1 MKEINNPLTANID
14 RSNGNI
20 EVSIAK
26 KYSETE
32 EAMYKSFMSVCAMQ
46 DESLVDT
53 SKMGD
58 DDTMKACGM
67 QYDKMR
73 AMLNETPKA
82 LGGLTE
88 KQKKLP
94 PALQKAILKK
104 MKEDGKLEEKDVQ
117 EESEAVT
124 QDLLSKKDQKKVEV
138 APQDDMKKVDNPKQS
153 KISKAA
159 HELPA
164 EAKKELTKIADEL
177 DSGVKAHAS
186 QAKRIRDMLS

>member
-26 KYSETE
+26 KYSGTE

-46 DESLVDT
+46 DKALVDT
-53 SKMGD
+53 AKMD
-58 DDTMKACGM
+58 DKDTMKACGM

-73 AMLNETPKA
+73 AMLNETPKVI
-82 LGGLTE
+82 GGLTE

-104 MKEDGKLEEKDVQ
+104 MKEDGKITEE
-117 EESEAVT
+117 EA
-124 QDLLSKKDQKKVEV
+124 DAAYSKLLSKDDQPKEEV
-138 APQDDMKKVDNPKQS
+138 GPEGELKKVDNPKEPKS
-153 KISKAA
+153 SEKHDA
-159 HELPA
+159 
-164 EAKKELTKIADEL
+164 
-177 DSGVKAHAS
+177 
-186 QAKRIRDMLS
+186 

>member
-26 KYSETE
+26 KYSGTE

-46 DESLVDT
+46 DKALVDT
-53 SKMGD
+53 SAMD
-58 DDTMKACGM
+58 DKDTMKTCGM

-73 AMLNETPKA
+73 AMLNETPKVV
-82 LGGLTE
+82 GGLTE

-104 MKEDGKLEEKDVQ
+104 MKEDGKITEE
-117 EESEAVT
+117 EA
-124 QDLLSKKDQKKVEV
+124 DAAYSKLLSKDDQPKEEV
-138 APQDDMKKVDNPKQS
+138 GPEGELKKVDNPKEPKS
-153 KISKAA
+153 SEKHDA
-159 HELPA
+159 
-164 EAKKELTKIADEL
+164 
-177 DSGVKAHAS
+177 
-186 QAKRIRDMLS
+186 

>member
-26 KYSETE
+26 KYSGTE

-58 DDTMKACGM
+58 SDTMKACGM
-67 QYDKMR
+67 QYEKMR
-73 AMLNETPKA
+73 AMLNETPKTSSGKFLSRSA
-82 LGGLTE
+82 LTE

-94 PALQKAILKK
+94 LALQKAILKK
-104 MKEDGKLEEKDVQ
+104 MKEDGKITEE
-117 EESEAVT
+117 EA
-124 QDLLSKKDQKKVEV
+124 DAAYSKLLSKDDQPKEEV
-138 APQDDMKKVDNPKQS
+138 GPEGELKKVDNPKEPKS
-153 KISKAA
+153 SEKHDA
-159 HELPA
+159 
-164 EAKKELTKIADEL
+164 
-177 DSGVKAHAS
+177 
-186 QAKRIRDMLS
+186 

>member
-26 KYSETE
+26 KYSGTE

-46 DESLVDT
+46 DKALVDT
-53 SKMGD
+53 TKMD
-58 DDTMKACGM
+58 DKDTMKACGM

-82 LGGLTE
+82 LAGLTE

-104 MKEDGKLEEKDVQ
+104 MKEDGKITEE
-117 EESEAVT
+117 EAEAAYSK
-124 QDLLSKKDQKKVEV
+124 LLSKDDQPKEEV
-138 APQDDMKKVDNPKQS
+138 GPEGELKKVDNPKEPKS
-153 KISKAA
+153 SEKHDA
-159 HELPA
+159 
-164 EAKKELTKIADEL
+164 
-177 DSGVKAHAS
+177 
-186 QAKRIRDMLS
+186 